1 MLTLLPEEHL
11 KSARM
16 HVLLKT
22 EIENPIQDLLPLWV
36 TSFPKSSGRRNACSC
51 CLQELWMDRGK
62 RNPSLSFPLPA
73 TTQNS
78 IFGWKEAFDTETRM
92 HTHTRVL
99 SCLPVTCL
107 LLAVPPSRG
116 AGAAE
121 TTGAGEIPSP
131 FCGWETKW
139 IKWTR
144 FWRSLRSHRGGGRDG
159 ERNWGWRRKGRA
171 GNSVTRLVCAV
182 CTSVPVVR
190 KRERSCSPGDNVPV
204 WYPLLTWQE
213 SFLQPATA
221 VMHFKGWKML
231 VGEAVRAG
239 NWDSWVSFIN
249 LLLLARVA
257 FCTSVEWGSREL
269 SFWWDGAPKN
279 AGKTCSSLRFLFGM
293 FCCVLR
299 YLNLDVYYVYLCNRK
314 AMGNG

>member
-1 MLTLLPEEHL
+1 MYCW
-11 KSARM
+11 KQK
-16 HVLLKT
+16 LKT
-22 EIENPIQDLLPLWV
+22 LYRI
-36 TSFPKSSGRRNACSC
+36 C
-51 CLQELWMDRGK
+51 CPCELWAFPSHQGEEMPALAVCKSCGWTEAKEILLSPSPFLPPPKTLSLGGK
-62 RNPSLSFPLPA
+62 KLL
-73 TTQNS
+73 TQRH
-78 IFGWKEAFDTETRM
+78 AC
-92 HTHTRVL
+92 THTRVL